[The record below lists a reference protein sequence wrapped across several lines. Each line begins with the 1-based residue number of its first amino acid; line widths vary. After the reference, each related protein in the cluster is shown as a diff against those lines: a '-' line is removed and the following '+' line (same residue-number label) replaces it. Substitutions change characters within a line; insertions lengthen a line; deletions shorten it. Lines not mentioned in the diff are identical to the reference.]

1 LCTIIQWTALHMAA
15 HYNNNVEVVE
25 SLVKSGADV
34 KSELQHQIFEQIL
47 MLLNYDMVDLCC
59 SIVCKPTITAIS

>member
-1 LCTIIQWTALHMAA
+1 MAA

-34 KSELQHQIFEQIL
+34 NVVTKVSYCI
-47 MLLNYDMVDLCC
+47 
-59 SIVCKPTITAIS
+59 